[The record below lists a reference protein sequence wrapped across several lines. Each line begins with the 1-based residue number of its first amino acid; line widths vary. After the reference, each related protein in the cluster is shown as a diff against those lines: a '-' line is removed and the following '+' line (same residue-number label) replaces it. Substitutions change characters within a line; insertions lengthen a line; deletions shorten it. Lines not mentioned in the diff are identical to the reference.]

1 MSQTPRLMAAALAV
15 LLLPA
20 QMAAPLAQGVP
31 GGPKGSPYVPPAEV
45 KGEGTPAFAGP
56 NDPAAPLPAAD
67 ELRLAA
73 EDPPALV
80 GRVARGEGNATMRLP
95 GAADWQPATLNT
107 ALTEG
112 TAIWTEPGGRLA
124 LDVGQSRLFLE
135 GGSAIQLDELVEDG
149 LRATLAEG
157 SVYLRAQGLGEYEGL
172 MEIATPEAQL
182 ATAVD
187 GRYLVEAAGE
197 GRPGRIAVFEGVAD
211 VTPAGGEPVRIA
223 AGEALVFA
231 QGSAPQRVAAG
242 ASVPLMA
249 WALAAEP
256 RRPIPVAAQG
266 MTGIVDLAAYG
277 RWDRSPD
284 YGDVWY
290 PPVQADWQP
299 YRDGRWE
306 WREPWGWTWVDAA
319 PWGFAPAHYGRWVQ
333 VGPRWAWA
341 PQPVRVAGPR
351 VRPVWAPALVAFFG
365 AGGGYRAGR
374 PVGWVPLAPREPYYP
389 WYRAS
394 PRYVQRVN
402 VRQVVNVVNV
412 RNVWVQRGGDRR
424 WDDDDRRRDPNWARF
439 HDRRLDEFRN
449 RRAAIQVE
457 ERVMRDSRPV
467 RAESRPVRLED
478 VRRAELIGG
487 LPIRPGVETRGLTER
502 GAERFG
508 VPREALR
515 RQDAERGAPPPRV
528 REALAAQ
535 RRDDAQE
542 RRDDLRDRREDA
554 RDRREDAREDAARAA
569 QRAERERELR
579 ERQADQEQRGQPDRP
594 DRADRPDRPDADRA
608 GRQDDAARRQR
619 IEALRQ
625 QQQEQLRERQGQAR
639 QVDPRAAQQNRE
651 RLQGDARTQQDEAR
665 RQRIEEMRQRQ
676 QPGEAGAQGE
686 ARRQQIEQMRRQ
698 QQEQARERPEPR
710 QRDQQPQQRGEMDDA
725 RRQQQE
731 QARQQQEQM
740 RQQQRAQQQE
750 QARQQQRA
758 QQQEQAR
765 QQQRAQ
771 QQEQARQQQEQA
783 RQQQR
788 AQQQEQARQQQRA
801 QQQEQM
807 RQQQRA
813 QQQEQARQQ
822 QEQMR
827 QQQRAQQQEQARQQQ
842 RAQQEQMRQQ
852 QRAQQQEQMRQQQR
866 AQQEQARQQQR
877 AQQEQARQQQAEQRR
892 QERQQRQ

>member
-1 MSQTPRLMAAALAV
+1 MSQTPRLMAAALAA

-20 QMAAPLAQGVP
+20 QIAAPLAQGIP
-31 GGPKGSPYVPPAEV
+31 GGPKGAPYVPPAEV
-45 KGEGTPAFAGP
+45 KGEGAPAFAGP

-67 ELRLAA
+67 ELQLAA

-80 GRVARGEGNATMRLP
+80 GRVARGEGRATLRLP
-95 GAADWQPATLNT
+95 GAADWQPAALNT
-107 ALTEG
+107 AVTEG

-157 SVYLRAQGLGEYEGL
+157 SVYLRAQGLGDDAGL
-172 MEIATPEAQL
+172 MEIATPNAQL

-231 QGSAPQRVAAG
+231 PGAAPQRVAAG

-256 RRPIPVAAQG
+256 RRPVPEAARG

-341 PQPVRVAGPR
+341 PQPVRVVGPR

-365 AGGGYRAGR
+365 GVGISAGAR
-374 PVGWVPLAPREPYYP
+374 PVGWVPLAPREAYYP

-402 VRQVVNVVNV
+402 IRQVVNVVNV

-449 RRAAIQVE
+449 RRAALLVE
-457 ERVMRDSRPV
+457 ERVMRESRPV
-467 RAESRPVRLED
+467 RAEARPVRFED
-478 VRRAELIGG
+478 ARRADLIGG
-487 LPIRPGVETRGLTER
+487 LPVRPGAETRGLTER

-515 RQDAERGAPPPRV
+515 RPDADRAAPPPRV

-535 RRDDAQE
+535 RREDALERRDAAQE
-542 RRDDLRDRREDA
+542 RRDAAQDRREDA
-554 RDRREDAREDAARAA
+554 RDAAARDAQRAQREDA
-569 QRAERERELR
+569 LR
-579 ERQADQEQRGQPDRP
+579 ERQADQPRPAQPGERGP
-594 DRADRPDRPDADRA
+594 DRADRPDPDRA
-608 GRQDDAARRQR
+608 GARPQDDSARRQR

-625 QQQEQLRERQGQAR
+625 QQQELLRERQGQVRAPG
-639 QVDPRAAQQNRE
+639 DPRAAQPGRE
-651 RLQGDARTQQDEAR
+651 RPQAETRTPQQEEAR
-665 RQRIEEMRQRQ
+665 RQRIEELRQRQ
-676 QPGEAGAQGE
+676 QPG
-686 ARRQQIEQMRRQ
+686 
-698 QQEQARERPEPR
+698 QADG
-710 QRDQQPQQRGEMDDA
+710 QDDA
-725 RRQQQE
+725 RRQRIEELRRQQQD
-731 QARQQQEQM
+731 QARQRQEQ
-740 RQQQRAQQQE
+740 RQRDPQPDQRGQMDDAQRQQRAQQQE
-750 QARQQQRA
+750 QAR

-788 AQQQEQARQQQRA
+788 AQQQEQARQQQ
-801 QQQEQM
+801 EQM

-827 QQQRAQQQEQARQQQ
+827 QQQRAQQQEQMRQ
-842 RAQQEQMRQQ
+842 QQEQMRQQ
-852 QRAQQQEQMRQQQR
+852 QRAQQQEQMRQ
-866 AQQEQARQQQR
+866 QQEQARQQQR

-892 QERQQRQ
+892 QERQQRQQ